1 VSVAIRRSRPPSRR
15 RQPGR
20 QARRRKEAWQYTHQ
34 ALELAR
40 QQKTRGNE
48 GQALRQLGAVHADA
62 NPPNIEPAEA
72 YCRQALTLGNELG
85 LRPRLANCH
94 LGLGTLYAKIGRRK
108 QARAELS
115 TALELYRAM
124 DMTFWLSQV
133 EAALAQIEG
142 QP

>member
-20 QARRRKEAWQYTHQ
+20 QAGRRKEAWQYTHQ

-48 GQALRQLGAVHADA
+48 GQALRQRGAVHADA

-72 YCRQALTLGNELG
+72 YYRQALTLGNELG
-85 LRPRLANCH
+85 LRPRLAHCH

-115 TALELYRAM
+115 TAL
-124 DMTFWLSQV
+124 
-133 EAALAQIEG
+133 
-142 QP
+142 